1 MTAAVV
7 LAAGA
12 SRRLGRPKQTVMLGG
27 EMLVER
33 AVRVAIEAGLSP
45 VIVVVRPGADFA
57 QSLQQLGAI
66 LVTNDQA
73 EEGMAASIRLGVN
86 VARTLKATAA
96 LVMACDQP
104 GLTAA
109 HLRALCAQPDRMTGS
124 SYAGR
129 IGVPA
134 YFPVSAFPLLIQLQG
149 DSGARQ
155 ILRSAASIP
164 CEALALDIDTP
175 EDLEQAEHLSK
186 SR

>member
-1 MTAAVV
+1 
-7 LAAGA
+7 
-12 SRRLGRPKQTVMLGG
+12 
-27 EMLVER
+27 MLVER
-33 AVRVAIEAGLSP
+33 AVRVAMAAGLEP
-45 VIVVVRPGADFA
+45 VIVVVKPGADFA

-66 LVTNDQA
+66 IVINDQA

-109 HLRALCAQPDRMTGS
+109 HLRALCADPDRMTGS

-134 YFPVSAFPLLIQLQG
+134 NFPASAFPQLLELQG
-149 DSGARQ
+149 DTGARQ
-155 ILRSAASIP
+155 LLQSAGSIP

-175 EDLEQAEHLSK
+175 EDLQRAKQLSQAL
-186 SR
+186 